1 MTEIV
6 APLDG
11 GVIVGS
17 YDHFVVVLSALIA
30 VFASYTALD
39 LAERVTAAR
48 GALRPAW
55 LISGAI
61 AMGIGIWS
69 MHYTA
74 MLAFSLPVSIW
85 YHLPTVS
92 LSLLTG
98 IVSSIIALFVVSRKS
113 LGSRAALAGSI
124 FQGTGIVTLHYT
136 AMAAM
141 RMPAMCH
148 YSPALVALSI
158 LVAIAGSMVSLHL
171 AFFFRSETTGRRLRK
186 ATGALGMGAA
196 ISVMHYTGMAAVSF
210 TASAAV
216 PDLSQAVR
224 VTPLGIGGL
233 VTVTM
238 MVLVGALVTALVDRL
253 QERSAL
259 LDELFEQAPHA
270 IVLMSADHR
279 VVRVNREFTRLFGYT
294 PQESLGRRLS
304 ELSAPGELGEESQR
318 YPGSEWHG
326 QRVDTEA
333 VRRRKDGSRL
343 QVLVV
348 GVPLSMPAG
357 DIAVYVMY
365 HDITERKQAEAA
377 LRMLSGRL
385 LTLEDDERRRL
396 ARELHD
402 TTAQSLAAL
411 CMNLSVVREATDT
424 LNPRARAALDESV
437 TLAKESLHEIRTVS
451 YLLHPPGL
459 DELGLASALSGYIGG
474 FIQRSGIRVEVDV
487 PPDLGRLPQAV
498 ETTVFRLVQECLTNI
513 HRHSGSSTARVRL
526 VRKPSNL
533 VLEVEDAGRGI
544 RGNAPSG
551 VGIASMRE
559 RVQQLDG
566 WLEIASNPGGTTV
579 RATIPLPVAST

>member
-1 MTEIV
+1 
-6 APLDG
+6 
-11 GVIVGS
+11 
-17 YDHFVVVLSALIA
+17 
-30 VFASYTALD
+30 
-39 LAERVTAAR
+39 
-48 GALRPAW
+48 
-55 LISGAI
+55 
-61 AMGIGIWS
+61 
-69 MHYTA
+69 
-74 MLAFSLPVSIW
+74 
-85 YHLPTVS
+85 
-92 LSLLTG
+92 
-98 IVSSIIALFVVSRKS
+98 
-113 LGSRAALAGSI
+113 
-124 FQGTGIVTLHYT
+124 
-136 AMAAM
+136 
-141 RMPAMCH
+141 
-148 YSPALVALSI
+148 
-158 LVAIAGSMVSLHL
+158 
-171 AFFFRSETTGRRLRK
+171 
-186 ATGALGMGAA
+186 
-196 ISVMHYTGMAAVSF
+196 
-210 TASAAV
+210 
-216 PDLSQAVR
+216 
-224 VTPLGIGGL
+224 
-233 VTVTM
+233 
-238 MVLVGALVTALVDRL
+238 
-253 QERSAL
+253 
-259 LDELFEQAPHA
+259 
-270 IVLMSADHR
+270 
-279 VVRVNREFTRLFGYT
+279 
-294 PQESLGRRLS
+294 
-304 ELSAPGELGEESQR
+304 
-318 YPGSEWHG
+318 
-326 QRVDTEA
+326 
-333 VRRRKDGSRL
+333 
-343 QVLVV
+343 
-348 GVPLSMPAG
+348 
-357 DIAVYVMY
+357 
-365 HDITERKQAEAA
+365 
-377 LRMLSGRL
+377 